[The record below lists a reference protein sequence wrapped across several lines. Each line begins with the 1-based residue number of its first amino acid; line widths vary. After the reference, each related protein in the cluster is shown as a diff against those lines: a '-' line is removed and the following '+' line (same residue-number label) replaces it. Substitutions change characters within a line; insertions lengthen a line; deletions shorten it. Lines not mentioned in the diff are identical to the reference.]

1 MVIEQIEKDIFDA
14 FSKNHILKS
23 FYQTSAYGELMSKNG
38 YTSIYIGGYVDSK
51 IVAASLILCKSI
63 GPNIKLS
70 LIHI

>member
-38 YTSIYIGGYVDSK
+38 YTSIYIGGYIDSK
-51 IVAASLILCKSI
+51 IVACIINTLQINRA
-63 GPNIKLS
+63 
-70 LIHI
+70 